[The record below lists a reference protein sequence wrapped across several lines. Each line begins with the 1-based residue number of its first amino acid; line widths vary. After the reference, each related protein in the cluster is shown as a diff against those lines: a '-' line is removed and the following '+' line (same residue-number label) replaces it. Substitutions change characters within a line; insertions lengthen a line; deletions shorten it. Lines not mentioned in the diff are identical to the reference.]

1 MDLILQN
8 TISSKQEDEVAFMH
22 CFTADIMPHIQD
34 SHPEQFG
41 NNYSLGATFSLT
53 MPKLLFVV
61 SQNRGR
67 VDIESMF
74 SWTIPQMQMQA
85 AQQMQPEQQTQAAQQ
100 MHLQFQAL
108 QLAPHPQPG
117 QQTQT
122 APHSQP
128 AQQLTTV
135 VIGQDTP
142 SNRPDDGILREFNPS
157 KAAGTAGKLVFHFFS
172 PASASAFAALARG
185 M

>member
-8 TISSKQEDEVAFMH
+8 TISSKQGDEVAFMH

-67 VDIESMF
+67 ADIESMF
-74 SWTIPQMQMQA
+74 SWTI
-85 AQQMQPEQQTQAAQQ
+85 
-100 MHLQFQAL
+100 
-108 QLAPHPQPG
+108 
-117 QQTQT
+117 
-122 APHSQP
+122 PHSQP